1 MARPMPELA
10 PVTTLTVDIIKEST
24 VPDFRLSRRWRGELA
39 VLDFVFSD
47 DAVPNDESCEHPP
60 ANAMITIILRA
71 YADIRFCWAA
81 HREVSMIRALIVGVI
96 LFLVL
101 TFPATFLLMLF
112 VGNIG
117 KHLSY
122 WGTLPLGVLV
132 SVLIGA
138 AGSVIVNAVAGP

>member
-1 MARPMPELA
+1 
-10 PVTTLTVDIIKEST
+10 
-24 VPDFRLSRRWRGELA
+24 
-39 VLDFVFSD
+39 
-47 DAVPNDESCEHPP
+47 
-60 ANAMITIILRA
+60 
-71 YADIRFCWAA
+71 
-81 HREVSMIRALIVGVI
+81 MIRALIVGVV

-138 AGSVIVNAVAGP
+138 AGSVSSTP

>member
-1 MARPMPELA
+1 
-10 PVTTLTVDIIKEST
+10 
-24 VPDFRLSRRWRGELA
+24 
-39 VLDFVFSD
+39 
-47 DAVPNDESCEHPP
+47 
-60 ANAMITIILRA
+60 
-71 YADIRFCWAA
+71 
-81 HREVSMIRALIVGVI
+81 MIRALIVGVI

-101 TFPATFLLMLF
+101 TFPATYLLMLF

-138 AGSVIVNAVAGP
+138 AGSVSSTP